1 MNSLSGLYGDSSMI
15 KTEIHPYLNLR
26 TVCLGIVTFHGAA
39 HDSLPGTTQVLLQT
53 MSRGTEQHDELKIA
67 RLIDGTGGS
76 LFSTT
81 DKDFAVIGAQVQPKY
96 AVRTLELLFEMI
108 STPTLDETHFE
119 IEKQNL
125 VQLYHQVQ
133 SNVIR
138 RMLIFD
144 ADKAVFGENHP
155 LGRSQIGT
163 PESINQIALDNLYET
178 HQKLLVSPWGF
189 AVGAISE
196 TLQAQI
202 EQKFTTFLSSQS
214 FEPKKTHSFP
224 QKTVP
229 PNNLIAS
236 SSKED
241 GSVYLCVNIISDIK
255 PTTIGL
261 ARFSSALLGES
272 MGSRMFAI
280 LRDQKAFG
288 YLAGATLKLL
298 DTAVILRCY
307 METNPERTEEAIDSL
322 VEIISDLAKKPISQE
337 EYNTTR
343 DFILGQLDLSF
354 DDSRGLASRIIN
366 RRVHG
371 LSPTTESRYEEIEAV
386 TSKDLHSL
394 WKELLHP
401 KNFSLAIIGD
411 IDLTKIQENWKN
423 QTYNND

>member
-1 MNSLSGLYGDSSMI
+1 MI

-26 TVCLGIVTFHGAA
+26 TVCLGIVTYHGAA
-39 HDSLPGTTQVLLQT
+39 HDSLAGTTQVLLQT
-53 MSRGTEQHDELKIA
+53 MGRGTEQHDELEIA
-67 RLIDGTGGS
+67 KLIDGTGGS
-76 LFSTT
+76 LFTTT
-81 DKDFAVIGAQVQPKY
+81 DKDFAVIGAQVQPKH
-96 AVRTLELLFEMI
+96 AMRTLELLFEMI
-108 STPTLDETHFE
+108 TTPSLEDSHFQ

-133 SNVIR
+133 SNAIR

-144 ADKAVFGENHP
+144 ADKAVFGETHP

-163 PESINQIALDNLYET
+163 PESINQITLDNLHET

-196 TLQAQI
+196 TLQSQI
-202 EQKFTTFLSSQS
+202 DQEFSNFLSSQN

-229 PNNLIAS
+229 PNNIIAS

-272 MGSRMFAI
+272 FGSRMFSI

-288 YLAGATLKLL
+288 YLTGATLKLL
-298 DTAVILRCY
+298 DTALILRCY
-307 METNPERTEEAIDSL
+307 METNPTRTEEAIDSL
-322 VEIISDLAKKPISQE
+322 VEIISDLGKNPVSEE

-354 DDSRGLASRIIN
+354 DDSRALTSRIIN
-366 RRVHG
+366 RGVHG
-371 LSPTTESRYEEIEAV
+371 LSPTVESRYKEIETV
-386 TSKDLHSL
+386 KTEDIHSL
-394 WKELLHP
+394 WKKLLHP

-411 IDLTKIQENWKN
+411 MDPTKIQENWKN
-423 QTYNND
+423 KTFNSD